1 MQKATL
7 GLIAGNGI
15 LPLLAAEEAK
25 SQGLKVVTV
34 SVANAPDLKLK
45 ELSAE
50 FYHFSI
56 GKVKK
61 VIDALK
67 ASGAKELMLVGKVEK
82 LAIFDL
88 LKLDTTALKILSRA
102 KSGGDFALQRS
113 LVQTLQEHGLEVIDQ
128 RRFLSSILTPKG
140 ILGSKKPSKST
151 WQDIQYALNLAREV
165 AKLDIGQ
172 TVIVKNKTSLAIEA
186 IEGTNETIRR
196 GGSLGK
202 EKAIVAKAVK
212 PDHDF
217 RFDVPTIGKETIETM
232 LEVKASCLALEAGR
246 AFIVERDEVIRMA
259 DRAEI
264 AVVGV

>member
-1 MQKATL
+1 MQRATL

-67 ASGAKELMLVGKVEK
+67 ASGVKELMLVGNVKK

-88 LKLDTTALKILSRA
+88 IKLDATALKILAGA
-102 KSGGDFALQRS
+102 KNGGDFALQRS

-128 RRFLSSILTPKG
+128 RIYLSSILAQKG
-140 ILGSKKPSKST
+140 ILGSKKLSKSA
-151 WQDIQYALNLAREV
+151 WEEIRYALNLAREI

-172 TVIVKNKTSLAIEA
+172 TVIVKNKTPLAIEA
-186 IEGTNETIRR
+186 VEGTNETIRR

-202 EKAIVAKAVK
+202 AKAIVAKAVK

-217 RFDVPTIGKETIETM
+217 RFDVPTIGKETIKTM

-246 AFIVERDEVIRMA
+246 AFIIDQVEVIRMA
-259 DRAEI
+259 DGAGI